1 MRRLHSSGPR
11 ALTWLWRSW
20 KPPSL
25 QPIGHGPRH
34 DPRHTRLGP
43 RPHSCCFRVPPSSPT
58 RFSKGELLNITL
70 EPTFQGGV
78 AVNGFP
84 IKVANQSTSDR
95 KSMLH
100 IVDGLLVPPSQQAI
114 LDFWIQAAAA
124 AANGSASASAGANA
138 STAAGSGGG
147 ALPGVP
153 ARSGAGAGH
162 GALPALVALAVGALA
177 LLA

>member
-1 MRRLHSSGPR
+1 M
-11 ALTWLWRSW
+11 A
-20 KPPSL
+20 PPSL
-25 QPIGHGPRH
+25 LLLPGA
-34 DPRHTRLGP
+34 
-43 RPHSCCFRVPPSSPT
+43 PSSPT

-124 AANGSASASAGANA
+124 ANGSASASAGANA
-138 STAAGSGGG
+138 SNAAGSGAG

-177 LLA
+177 LLT